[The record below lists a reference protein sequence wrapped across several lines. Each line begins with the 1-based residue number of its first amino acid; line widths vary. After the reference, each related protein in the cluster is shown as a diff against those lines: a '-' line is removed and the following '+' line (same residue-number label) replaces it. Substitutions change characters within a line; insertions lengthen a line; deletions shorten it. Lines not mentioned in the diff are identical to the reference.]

1 MFCLYALLFC
11 TTLSLHSFFSLSL
24 SALSIRYISIFF
36 FHFQPLPQVPRLWLP
51 AAQCPE
57 CAYPNDYSFVFCQRC
72 GYHRKCVDQRIET
85 QKVSI
90 DLPEI
95 DERISSL
102 RQTAESKPYAK
113 QKSSLLMELE
123 SFLYSLP
130 SPKNPLGATPDDLV
144 RFLVWKDK
152 KGKTK
157 VHTPSCDLFGSKSK
171 TQCPCPTRL
180 SAGTV
185 DTLIG
190 KLRSLFTDMGR
201 GGEWNELLGVGNP
214 AAHKR
219 VKQYLLEV
227 REEQAS
233 ARVTPKQ
240 AIPIFLDKLSRL
252 CSYLREK
259 TFSPSLPAIQRFLFA
274 RDLSFFSLDFFAG
287 DRASDLGRIFTKEIL
302 SSSDKNTLLFRHT
315 FGKTLRGKDTN
326 VFMIKRCNSPSVCP
340 VNNLYIYI
348 QLCDLMGINLR
359 DGYLFRVSD
368 KKGQVLDSPFLGS
381 ASANRLSLHLRSLN
395 IHQGETMH
403 SFRGGCSI
411 TLSLLGVSPQDISRH
426 VGWKSLVTT
435 EYYSQCDKVMDPG
448 RAATALAR
456 AASSDSN
463 DCASSL
469 TSPTTDLF
477 TAKNELQGWELAFP
491 RQ

>member
-1 MFCLYALLFC
+1 M
-11 TTLSLHSFFSLSL
+11 
-24 SALSIRYISIFF
+24 
-36 FHFQPLPQVPRLWLP
+36 
-51 AAQCPE
+51 
-57 CAYPNDYSFVFCQRC
+57 FCQRC
-72 GYHRKCVDQRIET
+72 GYHRKCVEPREET
-85 QKVSI
+85 EKVPI
-90 DLPEI
+90 NLRDI
-95 DERISSL
+95 NERISSL
-102 RQTAESKPYAK
+102 RQTTESKPYVK
-113 QKSSLLMELE
+113 QKSSLLLELE
-123 SFLYSLP
+123 VFLYSLP
-130 SPKNPLGATPDDLV
+130 SPKTPLEATPDDLV

-157 VHTPSCDLFGSKSK
+157 VHTPSCDLFGTKSR
-171 TQCPCPTRL
+171 TPCSCPTRL

-190 KLRSLFTDMGR
+190 KLRSLFTDLGR

-219 VKQYLLEV
+219 VKQYLSAV

-302 SSSDKNTLLFRHT
+302 CSRDKNTLLFRHT

-326 VFMIKRCNSPSVCP
+326 VFMIKRCDTPSVCP
-340 VNNLYIYI
+340 VNNLYVYI

-368 KKGQVLDSPFLGS
+368 KRGQVLDSPFLGS
-381 ASANRLSLHLRSLN
+381 ASANRLSLHLKSLK

-403 SFRGGCSI
+403 SFRSGCSI
-411 TLSLLGVSPQDISRH
+411 TLSLLGVSSQDISRH

-448 RAATALAR
+448 RAATVLASA
-456 AASSDSN
+456 AASDAN
-463 DCASSL
+463 DGVFPL

-477 TAKNELQGWELAFP
+477 KIKNELHGWDMAFP
-491 RQ
+491 